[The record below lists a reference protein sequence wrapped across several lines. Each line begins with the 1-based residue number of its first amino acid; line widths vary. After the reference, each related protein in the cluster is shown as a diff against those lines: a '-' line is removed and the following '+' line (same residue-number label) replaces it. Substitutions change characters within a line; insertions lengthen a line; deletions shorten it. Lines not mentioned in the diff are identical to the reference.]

1 VTDRPQA
8 DFEQLRQQLRAAQE
22 TVDALKKAAE
32 LHSKSQ
38 APDHFAVRKAMAN
51 LQNTLAVRDRELERS
66 EQRYRAIFDH
76 SPLMTFI
83 VDEKGRITDVNRTA
97 LDALTVQRHQVLGSP
112 LAELFPPEGRQVIQQ
127 LLDTEIPNANL
138 KLPLNKERLADASI
152 ASVPGFS
159 GRQVLL
165 RDITEQQVIEAQLQH
180 SQRMEAIGQLAGGV
194 AHDINNMLCGVLGFS
209 ELLRDRLHDAKA
221 LSYNNQIMRS
231 CENANELVNRLLA
244 FARRGPLQAGSVDL
258 KEVVNSVT
266 SIIERTFDRRVHV
279 EAIMPDKPV
288 IVLGDA
294 AQLESVLLNL
304 ALNARDAMPNGGK
317 ILIELRSRR
326 RPRSHSSKQE
336 LADSFQSSVEIM
348 LTDEGPGIPEEY
360 LNRIF
365 EPFFTTK
372 PVGKGTGLG
381 LSAAYGT
388 MKQHD
393 GSLTVRNGRLGGCT
407 FTMHLPNAVHEPVQ
421 GKKTTAPTPAAA
433 SGLILFVDDDHAVRT
448 SSAKLLKGIGY
459 DVLVA
464 DCGRAG
470 VEMFHK
476 HADEIQVVL
485 LDMVMPDL
493 HGTEVLK
500 RIRAI
505 RGDANVLAIS
515 GYSGGKDFYGADGFL
530 PKPFT
535 IAELSQALAALVPCR
550 PSSSA

>member
-1 VTDRPQA
+1 MLDHDRPII
-8 DFEQLRQQLRAAQE
+8 EQLQRDLQAARE
-22 TVDALKKAAE
+22 TIDALKKAAE
-32 LHSKSQ
+32 LQSQ
-38 APDHFAVRKAMAN
+38 SHAPDHFAVRKAMAN

-97 LDALTVQRHQVLGSP
+97 LEGLNCKRHKVLGAP
-112 LAELFPPEGRQVIQQ
+112 LIELFPVEGRKALQK
-127 LLDTEIPNANL
+127 LLDAESSASTLN
-138 KLPLNKERLADASI
+138 LPLDNERLADASI
-152 ASVPGFS
+152 ASVPGYS

-165 RDITEQQVIEAQLQH
+165 RDVTEQQVIEAQLQH
-180 SQRMEAIGQLAGGV
+180 SQRMESIGQLAGGV
-194 AHDINNMLCGVLGFS
+194 AHDINNMLCGVIGFS

-231 CENANELVNRLLA
+231 CENANELVSRLLA
-244 FARRGPLQAGSVDL
+244 FARRGSLQTGPVDL

-266 SIIERTFDRRVHV
+266 SIIERTFDRRIHV
-279 EAIMPDKPV
+279 ETELPTTPV
-288 IVLGDA
+288 VVLGDA

-317 ILIELRSRR
+317 INIELRQRR
-326 RPRSHSSKQE
+326 RPASHSSRQKRS
-336 LADSFQSSVEIM
+336 DSFQSWVEMMI
-348 LTDEGPGIPEEY
+348 TDEGTGIPEKY

-393 GSLTVRNGRLGGCT
+393 GTLSVRNNQGGGCT
-407 FTMHLPNAVHEPVQ
+407 FTMRLPQAVQEPVQ
-421 GKKTTAPTPAAA
+421 GKSKPASPSRA
-433 SGLILFVDDDHAVRT
+433 SGLILIIDDDFAVR
-448 SSAKLLKGIGY
+448 SSAAKLLTGIGY
-459 DVLVA
+459 DVLEA
-464 DCGRAG
+464 DCGRTG
-470 VEMFHK
+470 VEVFH
-476 HADEIQVVL
+476 ARRDEISVVL

-505 RGDANVLAIS
+505 RGDVSVLAIS
-515 GYSGGKDFYGADGFL
+515 GYSGDHDFYGADGFL

-535 IAELSQALAALVPCR
+535 IGELSHALAALVPCK

>member
-1 VTDRPQA
+1 
-8 DFEQLRQQLRAAQE
+8 
-22 TVDALKKAAE
+22 
-32 LHSKSQ
+32 
-38 APDHFAVRKAMAN
+38 M
-51 LQNTLAVRDRELERS
+51 
-66 EQRYRAIFDH
+66 
-76 SPLMTFI
+76 
-83 VDEKGRITDVNRTA
+83 
-97 LDALTVQRHQVLGSP
+97 
-112 LAELFPPEGRQVIQQ
+112 
-127 LLDTEIPNANL
+127 
-138 KLPLNKERLADASI
+138 ADASI

-165 RDITEQQVIEAQLQH
+165 RDITKQQVIEAQLQH

-194 AHDINNMLCGVLGFS
+194 AHDINNMLCGVIGFS
-209 ELLRDRLHDAKA
+209 ELLRDRLHDSKA
-221 LSYNNQIMRS
+221 LSYNNQILRS

-244 FARRGPLQAGSVDL
+244 FARRGPLQTGSVDL

-266 SIIERTFDRRVHV
+266 SIIERTFDRRIHV
-279 EAIMPDKPV
+279 ETEMPGKPV
-288 IVLGDA
+288 VVLGDA

-317 ILIELRSRR
+317 ILIELRCCYQ
-326 RPRSHSSKQE
+326 PKGGSSKHGHANSLQSTVE
-336 LADSFQSSVEIM
+336 LI

-360 LNRIF
+360 LDRIF

-393 GSLTVRNGRLGGCT
+393 GSLSARNRSGGGCT
-407 FTMHLPNAVHEPVQ
+407 FTMLLPNANHEPVE
-421 GKKTTAPTPAAA
+421 GSKAIPSVSPA
-433 SGLILFVDDDHAVRT
+433 SGTILLVDDDTAVRT
-448 SSAKLLKGIGY
+448 STAKLLKGIGY
-459 DVLVA
+459 AVFEA

-470 VEMFHK
+470 VEHFHQ
-476 HADEIQVVL
+476 HSDVIDVVL

-500 RIRAI
+500 QIRAI

-515 GYSGGKDFYGADGFL
+515 GYSGDQDFFGADGFL

-535 IAELSQALAALVPCR
+535 IAELSQALAALAPCK